1 MGIVTLN
8 ENVLDIMHLEPSVTK
23 VDMKGML
30 KLDTS
35 TAFLLAL
42 IYNIHVSNNL

>member
-8 ENVLDIMHLEPSVTK
+8 ENVLDIIHMEPSVTK

-30 KLDTS
+30 KLETS
-35 TAFLLAL
+35 TAFSLAL
-42 IYNIHVSNNL
+42 IYDIYVSNNL